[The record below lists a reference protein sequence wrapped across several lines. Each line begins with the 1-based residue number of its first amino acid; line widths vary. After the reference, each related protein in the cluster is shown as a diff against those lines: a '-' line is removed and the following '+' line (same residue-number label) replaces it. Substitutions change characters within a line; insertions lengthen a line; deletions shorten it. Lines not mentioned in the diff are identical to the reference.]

1 MQITA
6 ARPRSQV
13 SFGTRPGRIR
23 VHDALR
29 DLALDALGPSGPDG
43 LSAFEWELLS
53 EGLDRALATATDTA
67 VAALDDA
74 LRELLSESPRP
85 LVAKVERLRQLTE
98 YGLD

>member
-13 SFGTRPGRIR
+13 SFGTPPGRIR

-29 DLALDALGPSGPDG
+29 DLALDTLGPSGPDG
-43 LSAFEWELLS
+43 LSELEWELLS
-53 EGLDRALATATDTA
+53 DGFEQALAQATDAA

-74 LRELLSESPRP
+74 VRGLLRESPRR

-98 YGLD
+98 YGFD